1 LNLVGS
7 VKAEVLCPAGCV
19 VLGSMACLFRLG
31 WMWVISQARA
41 DEVVEL
47 AVREPDGI
55 LHRLE
60 RASPKIRWLRGEGEP
75 VGRAT
80 DRLICQESGRA
91 ASFSPGE

>member
-1 LNLVGS
+1 MNLVGS

-19 VLGSMACLFRLG
+19 VFGVSGLF
-31 WMWVISQARA
+31 IQARLEVGYFASACA

-60 RASPKIRWLRGEGEP
+60 RAFTKDTTVI
-75 VGRAT
+75 
-80 DRLICQESGRA
+80 
-91 ASFSPGE
+91 

>member
-1 LNLVGS
+1 
-7 VKAEVLCPAGCV
+7 V

-31 WMWVISQARA
+31 WMSVISQARA

-60 RASPKIRWLRGEGEP
+60 RAFTKDTTVI
-75 VGRAT
+75 
-80 DRLICQESGRA
+80 
-91 ASFSPGE
+91 